1 MVWQTNP
8 TTTVLPISFGPASL
22 PVVSGSNIVV
32 SYCFYGSNM
41 PSLGTLSFQ
50 LTNPET
56 NTVWGICSFDA
67 TCTSNC
73 TVLANPS
80 LLPVLFGYF
89 DANETNNAVQLKWAT
104 EQEMNVKGFDIERS
118 TDDSSF
124 TSIGFVVSSNPQ
136 GFSDAQTA
144 YVYKDDVLPAGVAT
158 ASYRI
163 REEDIDG
170 RYTYSPVQS
179 IRPDKKNTAVRIW
192 ATDRQV
198 NILFNDNSAN
208 GKGRIAVYDERGR
221 MVAGKNTGAS
231 RQYCIGGLPAGG
243 SIYYVHIIDSGRSLS
258 YAKAIYV
265 P

>member
-1 MVWQTNP
+1 
-8 TTTVLPISFGPASL
+8 
-22 PVVSGSNIVV
+22 
-32 SYCFYGSNM
+32 
-41 PSLGTLSFQ
+41 
-50 LTNPET
+50 
-56 NTVWGICSFDA
+56 
-67 TCTSNC
+67 
-73 TVLANPS
+73 VLANPS

-192 ATDRQV
+192 ATDHQV

-208 GKGRIAVYDERGR
+208 GKGRIAVYDEQGR